1 MDVKDLILLINEVGF
16 PIFISTVL
24 IIRVDKKLQTIISTQ
39 QVILER
45 INKK

>member
-45 INKK
+45 VNKK

>member
-1 MDVKDLILLINEVGF
+1 MDVKDIIILINEVGF
-16 PIFISTVL
+16 AIFISTVL

-45 INKK
+45 VNKK

>member
-1 MDVKDLILLINEVGF
+1 MDVKDLIILINEVGF

-45 INKK
+45 VNKK